1 MLKTRIFRYNKKLF
15 KNPIFYLKIYWIV
28 LILYGEYF
36 IFFRTL
42 YNSQWPQLS
51 GDIQKNDFAI
61 NHIAI
66 IADPQLVDRNSYKHT
81 GFRLFLE
88 KMFTDNYVMKSFF
101 NLKKIKKPD
110 HYMFLGDLTD
120 GGRELEDDEWETDLK
135 RFHRIF
141 HLNQYEK
148 KRSKILYAGGN
159 HDYGSGNTIDV
170 ASYKRFVNRISD
182 VNYSVEVG
190 NYVLVVI
197 DTIGYESNNIDI
209 SSKTKSFIESVRKE
223 YPEKS
228 VLLFTHVPLWRPSG
242 TYCGKLRQG
251 RKKSI
256 NDGVGYQYSNL
267 VGKNASEYILQTIKP
282 EVVFSGDDHD
292 NCEIAHLVNNKA
304 IKEYTVGAF
313 GWASGV
319 PYPSVG
325 LLSLFSSKNGNQN
338 YSKFQPILLPNQL
351 HTYLFYISSFVFT
364 FILLLL
370 SSVYEVVESRKYSG
384 NNVLPHKISGITV
397 QYYG

>member
-209 SSKTKSFIESVRKE
+209 SSKTKSFIESVRKGKLLFTKIPTLNYINQSTNLESAHIKLTYYPYLE

-304 IKEYTVGAF
+304 IKEVT
-313 GWASGV
+313 
-319 PYPSVG
+319 
-325 LLSLFSSKNGNQN
+325 LSIFE
-338 YSKFQPILLPNQL
+338 IPN
-351 HTYLFYISSFVFT
+351 
-364 FILLLL
+364 
-370 SSVYEVVESRKYSG
+370 
-384 NNVLPHKISGITV
+384 
-397 QYYG
+397 